1 MPISI
6 CFGRQFG
13 SGGRDI
19 ARAVASELGFEFY
32 DKELITLAAKE
43 SGLNIDIAEDL
54 DERPTG
60 SLLYSIV
67 TDGAHFVGGAY
78 GHHLPNNDKLYIAQ
92 SNVIKDISAKKNAV
106 FVGRCADHILA
117 EQNNVINVFVYA
129 NDSDRVARI
138 MQHHNCTEKK
148 AEEMMIKAD
157 KKRKNYYNFYTGK
170 KWGAMQDHDL
180 CVNSSLLGIEGTAKL
195 IADFARQFKEK

>member
-13 SGGRDI
+13 SGGREI
-19 ARAVASELGFEFY
+19 ARAVANELGFEFY

-43 SGLNIDIAEDL
+43 SGLDVDTAREL
-54 DERPTG
+54 DERHTG

-67 TDGAHFVGGAY
+67 TDGGHFINGAY
-78 GHHLPNNDKLYIAQ
+78 GNHLPNNDRLYIAQ
-92 SNVIKDISAKKNAV
+92 SNIIKDISTKENAV
-106 FVGRCADHILA
+106 FVGRCANHILA
-117 EQNNVINVFVYA
+117 EKKNVIKVFIYA
-129 NDSDRVARI
+129 NDSDRVERI
-138 MQHHNCTEKK
+138 MQLHDCTEKK
-148 AEEMMIKAD
+148 AEEMISKAD
-157 KKRKNYYNFYTGK
+157 KKRKSYYNFYTGK
-170 KWGAMQDHDL
+170 KWGSMTEHDL